1 MQLVSPQ
8 SFQLSS
14 ELEFNFDGK
23 KGESGKDGHSSSGQ
37 GQFRSPTS
45 SINGQ
50 DGKPGQNGGN
60 GQDVQVTVSP
70 AGDYRELRI
79 QSPLITKTFLLVDS
93 SPITI
98 STRGGDGGDGGQ
110 GGHGGVGYFE
120 VVGNNR
126 FVQARSFPPGIGG
139 DGGAGGEGGRGG
151 NVTVNTSGLKQ
162 EVRVD
167 NFGGA
172 GGRGGAGGAGGTAA
186 IIPQYYRGPIPQNYI
201 VNAPPGR
208 PGADGRPG
216 PQGRIFEK

>member
-1 MQLVSPQ
+1 M
-8 SFQLSS
+8 
-14 ELEFNFDGK
+14 
-23 KGESGKDGHSSSGQ
+23 
-37 GQFRSPTS
+37 PTS
-45 SINGQ
+45 SVSKRQ
-50 DGKPGQNGGN
+50 DFWPSGNIGEGEGG
-60 GQDVQVTVSP
+60 
-70 AGDYRELRI
+70 I
-79 QSPLITKTFLLVDS
+79 K
-93 SPITI
+93 
-98 STRGGDGGDGGQ
+98 
-110 GGHGGVGYFE
+110 
-120 VVGNNR
+120 
-126 FVQARSFPPGIGG
+126 G